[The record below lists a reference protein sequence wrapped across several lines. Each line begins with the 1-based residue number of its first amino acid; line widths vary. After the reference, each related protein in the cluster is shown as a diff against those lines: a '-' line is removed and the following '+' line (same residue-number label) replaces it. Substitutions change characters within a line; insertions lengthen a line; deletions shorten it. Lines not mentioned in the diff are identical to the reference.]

1 MLEILKN
8 KKVGYYCPFT
18 YPFLNYVDV
27 ESHFYIKE
35 DEKAQTFLGTTKLC
49 KKSTAIL
56 RSLEEAAI
64 DCILLVECCNISSAV
79 YSFIQTFYPEVTLI
93 KIEISKNKN
102 LCVKNILKG
111 FDVFKQ
117 YIKENPYQL
126 YKCYQENVNSKSQN
140 SIWCNYPIELIKNY
154 DRLALEEKLLF
165 LFQNVKCPLISLEQT
180 IDVTL
185 AEDEG
190 CLHRAYINSKKFS

>member
-1 MLEILKN
+1 M
-8 KKVGYYCPFT
+8 
-18 YPFLNYVDV
+18 
-27 ESHFYIKE
+27 
-35 DEKAQTFLGTTKLC
+35 
-49 KKSTAIL
+49 
-56 RSLEEAAI
+56 
-64 DCILLVECCNISSAV
+64 
-79 YSFIQTFYPEVTLI
+79 
-93 KIEISKNKN
+93 
-102 LCVKNILKG
+102 KNILKG

-190 CLHRAYINSKKFS
+190 CLHRAYINSKSFPKE